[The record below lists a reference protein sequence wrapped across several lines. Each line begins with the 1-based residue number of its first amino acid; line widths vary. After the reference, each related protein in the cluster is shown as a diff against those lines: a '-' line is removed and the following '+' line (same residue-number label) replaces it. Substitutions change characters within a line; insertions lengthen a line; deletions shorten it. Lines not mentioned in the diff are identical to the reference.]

1 MAVDLR
7 GKWALVTGSSRG
19 VGKQVA
25 RGLAQHGCHVVL
37 HSRQPEHTEALAS
50 ELSGMGVKAVS
61 LGAELADEGAV
72 ASMVDAALAVSGGLD
87 VVYNNAAIMTPY
99 RADYL
104 TTPAADF
111 GGRSRST

>member
-37 HSRQPEHTEALAS
+37 HSRAVRHDFLHFLA
-50 ELSGMGVKAVS
+50 
-61 LGAELADEGAV
+61 
-72 ASMVDAALAVSGGLD
+72 
-87 VVYNNAAIMTPY
+87 
-99 RADYL
+99 R
-104 TTPAADF
+104 
-111 GGRSRST
+111 